1 MIELVACSPQ
11 LVPVLPMNEANY
23 QGFNVYA
30 TSCALKFEIATNAGG
45 ETVLSID
52 GANKAGAEFDWGN
65 KLIFQVTPRETTL
78 FLCAVMGLVPTFEA
92 SNHGKSRSKSLTL
105 QNQLD
110 KGVLLLKMQAPR
122 RSVMVPITPDKVFEL
137 GCLTMRVLS
146 IQVGLDPGTCL
157 SMLRA
162 TAARFYHSK
171 AKVSDPG

>member
-1 MIELVACSPQ
+1 M
-11 LVPVLPMNEANY
+11 VPMDEVIY

-30 TSCALKFEIATNAGG
+30 TSCALKFELGANAGG

-52 GANKAGAEFDWGN
+52 GANKSGTEFDWGN

-78 FLCAVMGLVPTFEA
+78 FLCAVMGLVPSFEA

-105 QNQLD
+105 QNQVD

-122 RSVMVPITPDKVFEL
+122 RSVLVPITPDKVFEL

-146 IQVGLDPGTCL
+146 SQVGLDPGTCL
-157 SMLRA
+157 TMLRA
-162 TAARFYHSK
+162 TAARFYHHK
-171 AKVSDPG
+171 AKDLDPG

>member
-1 MIELVACSPQ
+1 MIELVGCYPQ
-11 LVPVLPMNEANY
+11 KVLVVLMSEVIY

-30 TSCALKFEIATNAGG
+30 TSCALKFEMGTNAGG
-45 ETVLSID
+45 EPVLTVD
-52 GANKAGAEFDWGN
+52 GANKSGAEFDWGN

-92 SNHGKSRSKSLTL
+92 LNHGKSRSKSLTL
-105 QNQLD
+105 QNQVD

-122 RSVMVPITPDKVFEL
+122 RSVLVPITPDKVFEL

-146 IQVGLDPGTCL
+146 SQVGLDPGTCL

-171 AKVSDPG
+171 AKVLEPG

>member
-1 MIELVACSPQ
+1 MIDLAVCFPRKSLV
-11 LVPVLPMNEANY
+11 VPMSEVIY

-30 TSCALKFEIATNAGG
+30 TSCALKFEMGSNAAG
-45 ETVLSID
+45 EPVLSID
-52 GANKAGAEFDWGN
+52 GANKSGADFDWGN

-105 QNQLD
+105 QNQVD

-122 RSVMVPITPDKVFEL
+122 RSVLVPITPDKVFEL
-137 GCLTMRVLS
+137 GCLAMRVLS
-146 IQVGLDPGTCL
+146 SQVGLDPATCL

-162 TAARFYHSK
+162 TAARFYHHK
-171 AKVSDPG
+171 AKNLEPG

>member
-1 MIELVACSPQ
+1 MIELVGCYPQ
-11 LVPVLPMNEANY
+11 KVLVVPMSEVIY

-30 TSCALKFEIATNAGG
+30 TSYALKFEMGTNAGG
-45 ETVLSID
+45 EPVLSVD
-52 GANKAGAEFDWGN
+52 GANKSGAEFDWGN

-105 QNQLD
+105 QNQVD

-122 RSVMVPITPDKVFEL
+122 RSVLVPITPDKVFEL

-146 IQVGLDPGTCL
+146 SQVGLDPGTCL

-171 AKVSDPG
+171 AKVLDPG

>member
-1 MIELVACSPQ
+1 MIELVGCYPQ
-11 LVPVLPMNEANY
+11 KVLVVPMSEVIY

-30 TSCALKFEIATNAGG
+30 TSCALKFEMGTNAGG
-45 ETVLSID
+45 EPVLSVD
-52 GANKAGAEFDWGN
+52 GANKSGAEFDWGN

-78 FLCAVMGLVPTFEA
+78 FLCAVMGLVPTFEV

-105 QNQLD
+105 QNQVD
-110 KGVLLLKMQAPR
+110 KGVLLLMMQAPR
-122 RSVMVPITPDKVFEL
+122 RSVLVPITPDKVFEL

-146 IQVGLDPGTCL
+146 SQVGLDPGTCL

-171 AKVSDPG
+171 AKVLDPG

>member
-1 MIELVACSPQ
+1 MIELAVCYPRKS
-11 LVPVLPMNEANY
+11 LVVPMSEVIY

-30 TSCALKFEIATNAGG
+30 TSCALKFEMGTNAAG
-45 ETVLSID
+45 EAVLSID
-52 GANKAGAEFDWGN
+52 GANKSGADFDWGN

-105 QNQLD
+105 QNQVD

-122 RSVMVPITPDKVFEL
+122 RSVLVPITPDKVFEL
-137 GCLTMRVLS
+137 GCLAMRVLS
-146 IQVGLDPGTCL
+146 SQVGLDPGTCL

-162 TAARFYHSK
+162 TAARFYHHK
-171 AKVSDPG
+171 AKNLESG